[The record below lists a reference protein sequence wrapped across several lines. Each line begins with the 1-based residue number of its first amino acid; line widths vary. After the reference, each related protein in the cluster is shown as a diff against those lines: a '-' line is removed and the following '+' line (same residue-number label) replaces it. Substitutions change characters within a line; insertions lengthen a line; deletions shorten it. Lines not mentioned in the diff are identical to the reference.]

1 MVQNACNVAP
11 TKVKEQKYE
20 KKNIYYKAV
29 FRDIR
34 RYFIEELKNY
44 SSSRLLRENIEE
56 FITSKI
62 PTIPASEVSEMVSI
76 LAPFLNYNKYMIE
89 FENKRVSDHKCI
101 LDCLQNFTLTKM
113 RRVLKYP
120 AIQALVNYYYAH
132 TVVAGRSGRIEG
144 HKTMKKSPQKYVE
157 VLEKIL
163 DISNKQ

>member
-1 MVQNACNVAP
+1 MVPNTA
-11 TKVKEQKYE
+11 KVSPGKIRDQKYE

-44 SSSRLLRENIEE
+44 SSSRLLRENIED

-62 PTIPASEVSEMVSI
+62 PTIPASDVDEMVSI

-120 AIQALVNYYYAH
+120 AIRALVNYYYVH
-132 TVVAGRSGRIEG
+132 TVSGGRSGRIEG

-163 DISNKQ
+163 DISTKQ